1 MQYLEMTQHTHLGH
15 ITSLRRIEEDR
26 YVRLDKFTIRSLELL
41 QSMQDD
47 GVSLLDVIDRT
58 VTAMGARMLKRWTV
72 FPLMDVSS
80 INKRLDVVDTCLLY
94 TSCFSRIHRAYRRCA
109 SYDRRHR
116 IDCLCS
122 VTEVKHGSPPIA
134 AQAFISGFLP
144 REA

>member
-58 VTAMGARMLKRWTV
+58 TTAMGARMLKRWTV
-72 FPLMDVSS
+72 FPLMDVAS
-80 INKRLDVVDTCLLY
+80 INKRLDVVETFFRKPDFRQTIDDNL
-94 TSCFSRIHRAYRRCA
+94 
-109 SYDRRHR
+109 HR
-116 IDCLCS
+116 IGDN
-122 VTEVKHGSPPIA
+122 GA
-134 AQAFISGFLP
+134 IS
-144 REA
+144 